1 MTSRNDETVELSET
15 PASLVGSQQPSF
27 LTLPARRAVDHFDA
41 EDSIELAAAF
51 GLVAD
56 PWQEG
61 IVTAAMGVRDDGALA
76 ATRIGISVP
85 RQNGKNGSLEVI
97 ELGQL
102 VFLGRRILHTA
113 HETKTNRKAF
123 QRIAA
128 FFEQHDDL
136 KTMVSQIRK
145 VNGQE
150 AIFLNNGASIEF
162 VARSKGSA
170 RGFSAD
176 TLVVDEA
183 QQLSE
188 EELAALLPVIS
199 ASPSPQQIFT
209 GTPPAPTDIQGA
221 VFREIHDTAHEG
233 TDPTLMWAEWSAEP
247 NPGEVE
253 VDADDETLWFKANPA
268 LGKRMTIDAV
278 RAERAALSDAA
289 FRRERLGLWEQ
300 ERTARVLP
308 FEDWQAC
315 ADANIHDDGQPVA
328 IGIDIA
334 PGRDAA
340 SIAACGLTVEGRPWL
355 DVIENRRGTP
365 NWLVPRLKAI
375 LEKQPARAVLI
386 DVLSPAGSLIEPLE
400 AEGIKVSRIGSNIMA
415 AAAGQ
420 LFDAVMSHDLRHLD
434 QAPLNLAAA
443 AARKRKLGDAWAWNR
458 SNEDADITP
467 LVAATMALTGRTYGR
482 AKRPV
487 TPKRAKRK
495 VVVW

>member
-1 MTSRNDETVELSET
+1 MGALIGCQD
-15 PASLVGSQQPSF
+15 PSF
-27 LTLPARRAVDHFDA
+27 LAKPRKQFHDLADA
-41 EDSIELAAAF
+41 EDSLDLAAAF

-61 IVTAAMGVRDDGALA
+61 IVTAALARGAAGELVS
-76 ATRIGISVP
+76 RIVAVSVP
-85 RQNGKNGSLEVI
+85 RQNGKNGAIEIL
-97 ELGQL
+97 ELGQMVL
-102 VFLGRRILHTA
+102 LGRRILHTA
-113 HETKTNRKAF
+113 HEVKTGRKAF
-123 QRIAA
+123 LRLLE
-128 FFEQHDDL
+128 FFESQPAL
-136 KTMVSQIRK
+136 GQMVKQIRR

-150 AIFLNNGASIEF
+150 AIFLTNGASCEF
-162 VARSKGSA
+162 IARSKSSG
-170 RGFSAD
+170 RGFSVD
-176 TLVVDEA
+176 TLVMDEA
-183 QQLSE
+183 QELSE
-188 EELAALLPVIS
+188 EGLAALLPTVS
-199 ASPSPQQIFT
+199 ASSEPQQIVT
-209 GTPPAPTDIQGA
+209 GTPPAPTDAHGE
-221 VFREIHDTAHEG
+221 VFRRLHDSGHDG
-233 TDPTLMWAEWSAEP
+233 SDPSLFWAEWSAVSK
-247 NPGEVE
+247 PGEL
-253 VDADDETLWFKANPA
+253 DIDPDDEALWFKANPA
-268 LGKRMTIDAV
+268 LGKRITIDAV
-278 RAERAALSDAA
+278 RAERVAMDDAT

-308 FEDWQAC
+308 LEDWQAC
-315 ADANIHDDGQPVA
+315 ADANIRDDGQPVA

-365 NWLVPRLKAI
+365 NWLVPRLNAI

-434 QAPLNLAAA
+434 QASLNLAAA

-487 TPKRAKRK
+487 TPKRAERK
-495 VVVW
+495 VIVW